1 MEVREAVPELNQLL
15 RDAEIQERL
24 RQLLP
29 KPPVPAAVLPWRW
42 RRVQAKRIVVH
53 SR

>member
-1 MEVREAVPELNQLL
+1 MDVREAVPELIQLL

-29 KPPVPAAVLPWRW
+29 KPPVAAAVLPWRW
-42 RRVQAKRIVVH
+42 RRIQAKRTVVR